1 MSADRRTVPISL
13 LPELV
18 DELDDLV
25 EEGQFGSRSEAL
37 RYGARHEQTTE
48 EAKGDIEERLDSKRV
63 S

>member
-1 MSADRRTVPISL
+1 MSADRRPVLVSL
-13 LPELV
+13 PPELV

-37 RYGARHEQTTE
+37 RYGARKEQTTE
-48 EAKGDIEERLDSKRV
+48 EAKGNIEERLYSKCV